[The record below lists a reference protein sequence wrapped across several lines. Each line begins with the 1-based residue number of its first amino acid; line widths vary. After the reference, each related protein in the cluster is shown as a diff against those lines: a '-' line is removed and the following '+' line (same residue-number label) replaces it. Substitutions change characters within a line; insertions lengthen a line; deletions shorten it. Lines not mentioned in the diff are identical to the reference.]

1 VTTAR
6 SYAVEAYNTAT
17 ASANKIHDDDVARA
31 YGFRGGLVPGVDVY
45 AYLTRAPV
53 ERWGGQWLTGGSIS
67 VRFDQ
72 PVYDG
77 ERVVVTATE
86 SPAGTD
92 DLDGEIL
99 HVVVTDPSRTVCATG
114 TAHLTSANRPV
125 ERPVP
130 PAAPLPQ
137 QRPPASPTT
146 LRPGTTLGS
155 LTERLDGD
163 RHRAYLADVRETL
176 PLYLDEPCLH
186 PGWLLRC
193 ANRILA
199 MNVELG
205 PWIHVASDV
214 TLLRLVRPGEQLDVR
229 ATVIAEHERKGHRFV
244 ELDVAVLTGGAVAQ
258 RIHHTAIHTPRRR

>member
-53 ERWGGQWLTGGSIS
+53 ERWGASWLAGGSIS
-67 VRFDQ
+67 VRFDH

-77 ERVVVTATE
+77 ERVVVTATGPPNDTE
-86 SPAGTD
+86 RVDEA
-92 DLDGEIL
+92 LN
-99 HVVVTDPSRTVCATG
+99 VVLTDPSGTVCATA
-114 TAHLTSANRPV
+114 TAMRTARPD

-137 QRPPASPTT
+137 HRPPACAET
-146 LRPGTTLGS
+146 LTPDTTLGS
-155 LTERLDGD
+155 LTERLDVD
-163 RHRAYLADVRETL
+163 THRRYLDDVRETL
-176 PLYLDEPCLH
+176 PLYLDEPCVH
-186 PGWLLRC
+186 PGWLLRS
-193 ANRILA
+193 ANRVLA

-214 TLLRLVRPGEQLDVR
+214 ALLRLVRPWEELEVR
-229 ATVIAEHERKGHRFV
+229 GTVIAERERKGHRFV
-244 ELDVAVLTGGAVAQ
+244 ELDVAVLAGGAVAQ
-258 RIHHTAIHTPRRR
+258 RIHHTAIHTPRRS